1 MTDQTHPAPEP
12 ATPARRHARA
22 SGAEHGGLLGLTAKD
37 AGLLLVVVLLAALA
51 PIILN
56 PFPETSAMAQFNA
69 GYPDLMQRF
78 VIFGIFAIGF
88 NILFGLTGYLSFGH
102 AAFLGVGSYA
112 AIWSMKLLTVN
123 VIPAILVSILVAG
136 LFSALVGWISLRR
149 SGIYFSIL
157 TLAFAMMAFALAYSV
172 LTPITGGE
180 TGMQLKSLDPRILD
194 GDRIPGV
201 TPRAQLF
208 GLDMGA
214 SEVVR
219 VGGWSFTFNAGYYIA
234 AVALVLA
241 FYMAIR
247 IFRSPFGMMLRAVKS
262 NQNRLNYTGISPKPY
277 TLAAFVI
284 SGMYAGLAGGLLV
297 AMDTQV
303 GAERMFWTA
312 SGEVVLMTILGGAGT
327 LIGPVLGAGFIK
339 YMENI
344 VSKINESTL
353 HGWFAFLPDGLE
365 DVVVAVIYPFV
376 GKGWNLTLGLL
387 FMLVVIF
394 LPGGLVQGGTKIA
407 TVLRRDRKSGDAE
420 ARAAEQRAAGE

>member
-1 MTDQTHPAPEP
+1 MF
-12 ATPARRHARA
+12 
-22 SGAEHGGLLGLTAKD
+22 GLNKKD
-37 AGLLLVVVLLAALA
+37 TTLLLIVTALTIFA
-51 PIILN
+51 PFILN
-56 PFPETSAMAQFNA
+56 PFPEGSAMAQFNA
-69 GYPDLMQRF
+69 GYPDLMQRL

-112 AIWSMKLLTVN
+112 AIWMMKLLTMN
-123 VIPAILVSILVAG
+123 VIPAIMISVIVAG
-136 LFSALVGWISLRR
+136 MFSLLVGWISLRR

-157 TLAFAMMAFALAYSV
+157 TLAFAQMSYSLAYSV

-180 TGMQLKSLDPRILD
+180 TGLQPKLNDPRVLD
-194 GDRIPGV
+194 GALADGQ
-201 TPRAQLF
+201 TPRANLF
-208 GLDMGA
+208 GLEMGSSYEMA
-214 SEVVR
+214 
-219 VGGWSFTFNAGYYIA
+219 VGSWVFTFNAGYYIA
-234 AVALVLA
+234 AIVMLLA
-241 FYMAIR
+241 FYLSIR

-262 NQNRLNYTGISPKPY
+262 NQQRLNYTGLNAKPY

-344 VSKINESTL
+344 ISKINKSVLEQ
-353 HGWFAFLPDGLE
+353 WFAFMPDGME
-365 DVVVAVIYPFV
+365 DFFITIVYPFV
-376 GKGWNLTLGLL
+376 GKGWHLTLGLL

-394 LPGGLVQGGTKIA
+394 LPGGLVQGGQKIA
-407 TVLRRDRKSGDAE
+407 SLFRGKKASEEKADGKTTPAE
-420 ARAAEQRAAGE
+420 